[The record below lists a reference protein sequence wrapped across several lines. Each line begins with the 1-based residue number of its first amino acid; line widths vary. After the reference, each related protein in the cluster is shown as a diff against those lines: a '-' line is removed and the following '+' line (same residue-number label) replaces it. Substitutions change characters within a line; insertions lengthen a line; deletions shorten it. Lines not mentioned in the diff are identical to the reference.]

1 MKSFFFL
8 FRESDFFFVFFTGDF
23 SFSSAVGIFLPMGF
37 FPFFYGSTGV
47 GRESFF
53 FLFYRTRIIFCTDKF
68 FPLFYGNYG
77 SRTFFLLARFFLS
90 FFTDD
95 RSFFSRFFESDYFKW
110 LKVEIF
116 TDGSSCSRN
125 FFFAFSFYFHGRTV
139 FFSSASRRIGFIFF
153 LFFHP
158 LFYFDRRRKHL
169 FK

>member
-1 MKSFFFL
+1 MPFSLVESGGLFESVSFIKRIFYKLQFFSSILSRTFFSFFFWTRRLIFSFFTEVRPISFLWMSRFFPLFMGIGHEKFFFL

-77 SRTFFLLARFFLS
+77 SRTFF
-90 FFTDD
+90 
-95 RSFFSRFFESDYFKW
+95 Y
-110 LKVEIF
+110 
-116 TDGSSCSRN
+116 
-125 FFFAFSFYFHGRTV
+125 
-139 FFSSASRRIGFIFF
+139 
-153 LFFHP
+153 
-158 LFYFDRRRKHL
+158 
-169 FK
+169 